1 MKKNHIFT
9 IASLVLMLSFAAG
22 CGSKY
27 SRSTAEELGNSVFE
41 IFKAK
46 DTDGLKSL
54 TPTKKDLLKT
64 LDNSDM
70 PDEEREEAKKEF
82 EEEWSEIEKRMKERV
97 FDEFD
102 NLMKELE
109 SEEMDPSTAT
119 LVKVEVSDEKKRDGF
134 QQADIDVFIKIGDED
149 FRLSIPNAGEMESG
163 WVMSP
168 RGFRFKEGSPK

>member
-9 IASLVLMLSFAAG
+9 ITSFLLLLVFTTG

-27 SRSTAEELGNSVFE
+27 SRSTPEELGNSVFE

-54 TPTKKDLLKT
+54 SPTKKDLLAT
-64 LDNSDM
+64 LDKAEM
-70 PDEEREEAKKEF
+70 EDEEREEAKEEF
-82 EEEWSEIEKRMKERV
+82 ESEWSKIEKRMEEKVFGE
-97 FDEFD
+97 FDE
-102 NLMKELE
+102 LMKELE
-109 SEEMDPSTAT
+109 EEKMDPSTAT
-119 LVKVEVSDEKKRDGF
+119 LVKVEVSDRKERDGF
-134 QQADIDVFIKIGDED
+134 QQADIDVFMKIGDED
-149 FRLSIPNAGEMESG
+149 FRMEIPNAGEMESG

>member
-1 MKKNHIFT
+1 MAF
-9 IASLVLMLSFAAG
+9 ASG

-27 SRSTAEELGNSVFE
+27 SRSTPEELGNSVFE

-82 EEEWSEIEKRMKERV
+82 ESEWSDIEKRMKEKIFDQ
-97 FDEFD
+97 FDE
-102 NLMKELE
+102 LMKELE
-109 SEEMDPSTAT
+109 EEGMDPSKAT
-119 LVKVEVSDEKKRDGF
+119 LVKVEVGDKKERDGF
-134 QQADIDVFIKIGDED
+134 QQANIEVFMKLGEED
-149 FRLSIPNAGEMESG
+149 FKMEIRNAGEMESG

-168 RGFRFKEGSPK
+168 RGFRFKEGSPE